1 MLAQSSTL
9 QSRLDTQNRLIA
21 EQWEYTLRT
30 SPEFASILGDKRY
43 NDRLSDYTPAAIE
56 RDVAQTRKFLGQFE
70 AIDTRGFAEQDKLN
84 HDLMVRTLRES
95 AEASTFNDWEMPIT
109 QFDGLHINLP
119 QLVTSL
125 SFETVKDYEDYGA
138 RLKQIPRVFAE
149 VTANM
154 RKGMA
159 DGLIPPGIL
168 LVQVASQA
176 GNIATQK
183 AEDTP
188 FAIPTTQIPAQF
200 SIADKSRL
208 TDAIL
213 AAVRDSVLPA
223 YVKFTAFVRDEYAP
237 KGRAEIGTSA
247 LPNGKER
254 YAFDVRRMT
263 TTTMSVEAIHALGLT
278 EVARIEAEQT
288 VIAKKLGYRN
298 IKAFRDSIPRL
309 AFLHPASRQAIL
321 DEYKTYIDQMSAKL
335 PSLFGRLPKARLE
348 ILPIEPFREKEA
360 STSYNQGTPDGSR
373 PGHVFVNTYEFEK
386 QLTINNESTAY
397 HEGVPGH
404 HMQISI
410 AQELPS
416 LPPFRQQGG
425 YTAYVE
431 GWALY
436 SERLGKELGF
446 YTDPYKNYGRLDDEM
461 LRAIR
466 LVVDTGIH
474 GKHWT
479 RDQVLDF
486 FRAHSSINE
495 AGIQAETDR
504 YIALPGQALS
514 YKIGQLSMLRMREQ
528 AKKALG
534 PKFDIRSFHDEL
546 LGAGALPL
554 DILEKRMTAWV
565 QRQAK

>member
-1 MLAQSSTL
+1 MPV
-9 QSRLDTQNRLIA
+9 QSRVDAQNRLIS
-21 EQWEYTLRT
+21 EQWEYNLRVN
-30 SPEFASILGDKRY
+30 PEFASILGDKRY
-43 NDRLSDYTPAAIE
+43 NDRLTDYTPAAVD
-56 RDVAQTRKFLGQFE
+56 RDIAWTKDFLHRFE
-70 AIDTRGFAEQDKLN
+70 AIDARGFGEQDKLN
-84 HDLMVRTLRES
+84 HELMVRNLRES
-95 AEASTFNDWEMPIT
+95 LEAAKFRDWEMPLT
-109 QFDGLHINLP
+109 QFAGIHIDLP

-125 SFETVKDYEDYGA
+125 AFETVKDYEDYVA
-138 RLKQIPRVFAE
+138 RLKQIPRTFND

-159 DGLIPPGIL
+159 EGLIPPKIL

-176 GNIATQK
+176 GGIATQK

-188 FAIPTTQIPAQF
+188 FAIPTTQFPAA
-200 SIADKSRL
+200 IGAADKTRL
-208 TDAIL
+208 TAMVL
-213 AAVRDSVLPA
+213 AAIRDSVLPA
-223 YVKFTAFVRDEYAP
+223 YRTFTTFVRDEYTP
-237 KGRAEIGTSA
+237 KGRADIGVSS
-247 LPNGKER
+247 LPDGKAR

-263 TTTMSVEAIHALGLT
+263 TTNMSVESIHALGLR
-278 EVARIEAEQT
+278 EVARIEAEQLT
-288 VIAKKLGYRN
+288 IAQKLGYTT
-298 IKAFRDSIPRL
+298 IKQFRDSIPKL

-321 DEYKTYIDQMSAKL
+321 DEYKVYIDQMSAKL
-335 PSLFGRLPKARLE
+335 PSLFGRLPKAKLE

-373 PGHVFVNTYEFEK
+373 PGHIFVNTYDFAN

-397 HEGVPGH
+397 HEGIPGH
-404 HMQISI
+404 HMQVSI
-410 AQELPS
+410 AQELTS
-416 LPPFRQQGG
+416 LPAFRQQAG
-425 YTAYVE
+425 YTGYIE

-479 RDQVLDF
+479 RDQVLEY

-495 AGIQAETDR
+495 AGINAETDR
-504 YIALPGQALS
+504 YIALPGQALA
-514 YKIGQLSMLRMREQ
+514 YKLGQLSILKLRED
-528 AKKALG
+528 AKKKLG
-534 PKFDIRSFHDEL
+534 ARFDIRSFHDEV

-554 DILEKRMTAWV
+554 DVLEKRMAAWTTAA
-565 QRQAK
+565 AK